1 MPRSGP
7 VILLQKIITH
17 DMRILLVFY
26 ADVKCADTSN
36 MMCGKRKAG
45 DVEVECVCNLGGYKE
60 GEWPLGMLYLLIS
73 SSSFYAYLNR
83 YDVD

>member
-7 VILLQKIITH
+7 VILLYKIITH
-17 DMRILLVFY
+17 DMRLMLVFY

-45 DVEVECVCNLGGYKE
+45 DVEVECVCNLGGYTD

-73 SSSFYAYLNR
+73 SSS
-83 YDVD
+83 

>member
-1 MPRSGP
+1 M
-7 VILLQKIITH
+7 
-17 DMRILLVFY
+17 LVFY

-45 DVEVECVCNLGGYKE
+45 DVEVECVCNLGGYTA

-73 SSSFYAYLNR
+73 SSS
-83 YDVD
+83 